1 MPHSIRSLAGRTTF
15 VVCLLAIAGV
25 PARAQQPLGIV
36 EAPAHRQF
44 LSRFD
49 FNVSAAK
56 LAHPDRRFSWDTHW
70 AADWD
75 LVDYVHGRISFLADY
90 QVVLGSEYR
99 AFDPYQSNY
108 LLEASGSYRIG
119 RTELLGVLSHVSRHL
134 GDRFNARAVAE
145 NSLGGRVMR
154 RFGGERTRLDLR
166 ADVRKVIAQA
176 YVDYT
181 SISNLDLTVHRT
193 LTPRAG
199 VYARAIGQTI
209 TVDEEKLGRT
219 RQDGG
224 RVELGTRITG
234 SRGDLELFAGGERV
248 VDADQLDRQP
258 QRWAFAGFR
267 LLGK

>member
-1 MPHSIRSLAGRTTF
+1 MPHSDRSLAGRAALA
-15 VVCLLAIAGV
+15 VCLLAILCPPV
-25 PARAQQPLGIV
+25 RAQQPLGIV
-36 EAPAHRQF
+36 DAPDHAQF

-56 LAHPDRRFSWDTHW
+56 IAHPDKRFSWDTHW

-75 LVDYVHGRISFLADY
+75 LWDYVYGRMSFLADY

-99 AFDPYQSNY
+99 QFDPYQSNY

-119 RTELLGVLSHVSRHL
+119 KTELLGVLNHVSRHL

-154 RFGGERTRLDLR
+154 RFGGDRTSLDLR

-181 SISNLDLTVHRT
+181 SISNIDLMLHRAFSA
-193 LTPRAG
+193 RAG
-199 VYARAIGQTI
+199 VYMRGIAQTT
-209 TVDEEKLGRT
+209 TVDKAKYGRDW
-219 RQDGG
+219 QEGG
-224 RVELGTRITG
+224 RFELGIRVNG
-234 SRGDLELFAGGERV
+234 SAGVMELFAGGERV
-248 VDADQLDRQP
+248 IDADQLDRQP
-258 QRWAFAGFR
+258 KRWGFAGFR

>member
-1 MPHSIRSLAGRTTF
+1 MPHTIRSLAGRTTLT
-15 VVCLLAIAGV
+15 VCLLAAV
-25 PARAQQPLGIV
+25 CVRAQAQQPLGIV
-36 EAPAHRQF
+36 DAPDHAQF

-56 LAHPDRRFSWDTHW
+56 LAHDDERFSWDTHW

-75 LVDYVHGRISFLADY
+75 LWDYVYGRMSFLADY
-90 QVVLGSEYR
+90 QAVLGSEYR
-99 AFDPYQSNY
+99 PFDPYQSNY

-119 RTELLGVLSHVSRHL
+119 KTEILGVLNHVSRHF

-154 RFGGERTRLDLR
+154 RFTFEHTRLDVR

-181 SISNLDLTVHRT
+181 SISNIDLTIHRSV
-193 LTPRAG
+193 TPRT
-199 VYARAIGQTI
+199 AIYGRGLGQTT
-209 TVDEEKLGRT
+209 TVDKALYGRN
-219 RQDGG
+219 RQDSG
-224 RVELGTRITG
+224 RVEAGIRINGTLGFM
-234 SRGDLELFAGGERV
+234 ELFTGIEKV
-248 VDADQLDRQP
+248 IDADQLDRES

>member
-1 MPHSIRSLAGRTTF
+1 VPHSIRSLTGRTALT
-15 VVCLLAIAGV
+15 VCLLGAV
-25 PARAQQPLGIV
+25 CVSARAQQPLGIV
-36 EAPAHRQF
+36 DAPDHAQF

-49 FNVSAAK
+49 FNVSAAR
-56 LAHPDRRFSWDTHW
+56 LAHDDERFSWDTHW

-75 LVDYVHGRISFLADY
+75 LWDYVHGRVSFLADY

-99 AFDPYQSNY
+99 QFDPYQSNY

-119 RTELLGVLSHVSRHL
+119 KTEILGVLNHVSRHL

-154 RFGGERTRLDLR
+154 RFAGERTRLDLR

-181 SISNLDLTVHRT
+181 SISNIDLTIHRSA
-193 LTPRAG
+193 TPRTG
-199 VYARAIGQTI
+199 FYARGIGQTI
-209 TVDEEKLGRT
+209 TVDKELYGRS
-219 RQDGG
+219 RQDSG
-224 RVELGTRITG
+224 RVEAGIRVNG
-234 SRGDLELFAGGERV
+234 SRGVMELFAGGEKV
-248 VDADQLDRQP
+248 IDADQLDRQS